1 MHTLDTIITKGC
13 QLILWLTMSIIFSI
27 LCINTL
33 MRYVLGSGMQWANE
47 VPEMLFPWLVMAG
60 VVLAAVTGSHITT
73 TFLRDKISPHA
84 QRWLSVVVWSV
95 VTVLYGTLSVA
106 TFKMLSIVH
115 DEMSA
120 ILGVPQS
127 VTFGCVMLG
136 MVCLMLLAI
145 KDTVVAWKTPAATH
159 AAINAAA
166 GPNAN
171 Y

>member
-1 MHTLDTIITKGC
+1 
-13 QLILWLTMSIIFSI
+13 
-27 LCINTL
+27 
-33 MRYVLGSGMQWANE
+33 MRYALGSGLQWANE

-60 VVLAAVTGSHITT
+60 VVLASVTGSHITT
-73 TFLRDKISPHA
+73 TFLRDKIPARA
-84 QRWLSVVVWSV
+84 QRWLSVAVWSS
-95 VTVLYGTLSVA
+95 VTVLYATLSAA

-115 DEMSA
+115 DEKSA

-127 VTFGCVMLG
+127 VNFGCVMLG
-136 MVCLMLLAI
+136 MVCLMLLAF
-145 KDTVVAWKTPAATH
+145 KDAINAWKMPAVTH

>member
-1 MHTLDTIITKGC
+1 MHTLDAIITKGC

-60 VVLAAVTGSHITT
+60 VVLAAVMGSHITT

-84 QRWLSVVVWSV
+84 QRWLSVVVWCA
-95 VTVLYGTLSVA
+95 VTLLYATLSFA

-115 DEMSA
+115 DEKSA

-127 VTFGCVMLG
+127 VTFSCVMLG
-136 MVCLMLLAI
+136 MVCLLLLAI
-145 KDTVVAWKTPAATH
+145 KDAIIAWKTPAETL